1 MFSRIALAAMTLTSP
16 ALAQAHEILVLPGQA
31 KAQSVPI
38 TVLMTEDFIKPDRV
52 PPLDAFTLERI
63 EGKSRAIIPVTAADK
78 ALQTSVASG
87 PAVLLASLVRDRMK
101 APKAKDG
108 EAAPPARMTRV
119 ADYAKSY
126 VGQTA
131 DTRDWEKPAGSR
143 LEVMPLSNPAM
154 LKVGD
159 TLRVR
164 VLFEGVPIESMVQAT
179 FDGNGRG
186 WPVRLQSNTAGEAS
200 IPIDRA
206 GHWIIRAKHQREET
220 ADTHIFYDGAANII
234 VNVLD

>member
-1 MFSRIALAAMTLTSP
+1 MFSRIALAVMALTSP
-16 ALAQAHEILVLPGQA
+16 ALTQAHEILVLPGQA
-31 KAQSVPI
+31 EAQTIPV

-52 PPLDAFTLERI
+52 PLLDAFTLERI
-63 EGKSRAIIPVTAADK
+63 EGESRAIVPVTAADK
-78 ALQTSVASG
+78 ALQTSIASG
-87 PAVLLASLVRDRMK
+87 PAVLLASLIRDRME

-131 DTRDWEKPAGSR
+131 DTRNWERPAGSR

-164 VLFEGVPIESMVQAT
+164 VLFDGAPIETMVQAT

-186 WPVRLQSNTAGEAS
+186 WPVRLQSNTSGEAS
-200 IPIDRA
+200 IPMTRA

-220 ADTHIFYDGAANII
+220 ADTHVFYDGAANIV
-234 VNVLD
+234 VNVME